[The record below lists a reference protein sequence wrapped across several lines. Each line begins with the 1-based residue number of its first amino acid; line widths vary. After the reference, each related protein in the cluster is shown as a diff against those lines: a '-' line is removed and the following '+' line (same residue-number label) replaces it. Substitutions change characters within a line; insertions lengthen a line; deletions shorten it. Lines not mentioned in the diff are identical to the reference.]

1 MRYALRDHK
10 PNNRRGDDAA
20 RAFMRFSH
28 KDLSLRNNYLAILTA
43 AVKQLEAGAL
53 FYECV

>member
-1 MRYALRDHK
+1 
-10 PNNRRGDDAA
+10 
-20 RAFMRFSH
+20 MRFSH